1 MKKALKRLTLNPE
14 PGNLLSNDMIKED
27 RPLQRRWDGTAF
39 EPDPYLWAQLIREK
53 PEEICHKALVNYDH
67 EKGFLLP
74 FLNQTFQILPTKQ
87 SIIPLYMNAPHIKSF
102 ELDLIIL
109 TYLLRVKAIN
119 IRGKMVNEK
128 QIPGGETFFR
138 GPHSFNTRPMEEI
151 FGEDR
156 DAFLSVGKKLNGK
169 VRKLGDAGICL
180 PVLPRIPVTLILW
193 VKDDEF
199 PAEIKVG
206 FDSTVSSHLPL
217 DIIWA
222 LINVISQW
230 MTQSV

>member
-1 MKKALKRLTLNPE
+1 MTTT
-14 PGNLLSNDMIKED
+14 MTKEE
-27 RPLQRRWDGTAF
+27 RSKQRRWDGTAF
-39 EPDPYLWAQLIREK
+39 EPDPYLWLQLEQED
-53 PEEICHKALVNYDH
+53 PNEICRKALISYKH

-74 FLNQTFQILPTKQ
+74 FLNQTFQVLPTKRA
-87 SIIPLYMNAPHIKSF
+87 ITPLWRHVPVIKSF

-109 TYLLRVKAIN
+109 TYLLSVKAID
-119 IRGKMVNEK
+119 IRGEIVNEK

-138 GPHSFNTRPMEEI
+138 GPHSLNTRPMEEL

-156 DAFLSVGKKLNGK
+156 DAFLSVGKRLNGK
-169 VRKLGDAGICL
+169 ERNLGDAGICL

-206 FDSTVSSHLPL
+206 FDSTISHHLPL

-222 LINVISQW
+222 MINVISQW
-230 MTQSV
+230 MKLSV

>member
-1 MKKALKRLTLNPE
+1 
-14 PGNLLSNDMIKED
+14 MIKKD

-53 PEEICHKALVNYDH
+53 PEEICRKALVNYDH

-87 SIIPLYMNAPHIKSF
+87 SIIPLDMNAPYIKSF

-109 TYLLRVKAIN
+109 TYLLRVKAID

-138 GPHSFNTRPMEEI
+138 GPHSLNTRPMEEI
-151 FGEDR
+151 FGEDS
-156 DAFLSVGKKLNGK
+156 DAFLSVGTRLNGK

-180 PVLPRIPVTLILW
+180 PMLPRVPVTLILW

-206 FDSTVSSHLPL
+206 FDSTISHHLPL

-222 LINVISQW
+222 MINIISQW
-230 MTQSV
+230 MTLSV